1 MSDQDTRNKF
11 SPLKGKDEDQSM
23 QDCCKSNIETENVC
37 INDILCFIST
47 AINSKTDEF
56 IIQSCFSFYE
66 TTKIKHAKSLLCSLY
81 GDRPKTRR
89 GDGAKRAEIGDIIDL
104 FRKSEENN
112 ISLPK
117 FVAGSF
123 DSLPPGSG
131 YEVIAPFI
139 IDLIDQV
146 KSLKGEI
153 EIIKNLKTLKN
164 IETSLLDELRNDVS
178 EIKCSIKLMKSN
190 SSKICNSKSRTSTN
204 NFKNDSLSVI
214 ENRFLSP
221 ITHSN
226 SEYKVIS
233 QNVLNDDE
241 MPSASKLLSE
251 IFNNKEES
259 TSFDTYEPTAP
270 PLSQELGGLFNDS
283 ENRLPDVD
291 GPPSVSECPPKELC
305 DGTFAEVLSRTPVS
319 NKDKINGQESLKYKP
334 KSCQNNR
341 RSSGSVKGIKQ
352 VTGTQ
357 FRSAKKYLDVYIGN
371 CDTDIDPVIVKN
383 YVLKYINV
391 NVAECQVINANN
403 FKKSFKITVLST
415 DRDKLLD
422 PSVWPKGIICRKF
435 YKLSKKSVWF
445 NSNN

>member
-1 MSDQDTRNKF
+1 M
-11 SPLKGKDEDQSM
+11 
-23 QDCCKSNIETENVC
+23 
-37 INDILCFIST
+37 
-47 AINSKTDEF
+47 
-56 IIQSCFSFYE
+56 
-66 TTKIKHAKSLLCSLY
+66 
-81 GDRPKTRR
+81 
-89 GDGAKRAEIGDIIDL
+89 
-104 FRKSEENN
+104 
-112 ISLPK
+112 PK

-270 PLSQELGGLFNDS
+270 HY
-283 ENRLPDVD
+283 
-291 GPPSVSECPPKELC
+291 
-305 DGTFAEVLSRTPVS
+305 
-319 NKDKINGQESLKYKP
+319 LK
-334 KSCQNNR
+334 N
-341 RSSGSVKGIKQ
+341 
-352 VTGTQ
+352 
-357 FRSAKKYLDVYIGN
+357 
-371 CDTDIDPVIVKN
+371 
-383 YVLKYINV
+383 
-391 NVAECQVINANN
+391 
-403 FKKSFKITVLST
+403 
-415 DRDKLLD
+415 
-422 PSVWPKGIICRKF
+422 
-435 YKLSKKSVWF
+435 
-445 NSNN
+445 